1 MPPPTPEAV
10 ERLKALAAA
19 LAAQTRAG
27 RLSWKNRSASNVLVR
42 AINAESFSV
51 SLPKSTITV
60 HAAPGIT
67 VTDSNGEVLQEYFP
81 TIADFGMTRN
91 PDLDRA
97 LKTLLDEIREEQR
110 RALSAL
116 DDIIADVNGLG
127 QS

>member
-1 MPPPTPEAV
+1 MPPPTSEAV

-27 RLSWKNRSASNVLVR
+27 RLNWKDRSPSNVLVR
-42 AINAESFSV
+42 ALNRESFSV

-60 HAAPGIT
+60 YSLPGIT
-67 VTDSNGEVLQEYFP
+67 VTDSDGEIFQEYLP
-81 TIADFGMTRN
+81 TVADLGMTRV

-97 LKTLLDEIREEQR
+97 LNSLLDEIREEQR

-116 DDIIADVNGLG
+116 DDIIADINRLG
-127 QS
+127 